1 MGNSIGDSI
10 GSYKQGKIL
19 LIQTCTAI
27 KLSNS
32 KVKRGDKNP
41 MRVGS
46 NKSSKNQGFKQLGS
60 ICC

>member
-32 KVKRGDKNP
+32 KGKRVGDKNP

-46 NKSSKNQGFKQLGS
+46 IQ
-60 ICC
+60 